1 MARLI
6 HFFSFI
12 YKCLLSIFDAPGV
25 VFPDGGP
32 RRGLCLAGLMVLE
45 VYHRQENK
53 KASQRW
59 KKRCVSS

>member
-6 HFFSFI
+6 HFFPFI
-12 YKCLLSIFDAPGV
+12 YKCLLSIFDAPGI

-45 VYHRQENK
+45 VYHRLAECLPDLRQG
-53 KASQRW
+53 QLW
-59 KKRCVSS
+59 DD